1 MVYTI
6 SITRNTDFR
15 RMYYRARFKNGFFI
29 VVYLYKNK
37 LDKARLGI
45 TASKKIG
52 NAVARN
58 RVRRMIKAAYAL
70 LEKEEN
76 FRGLDVVIVAK
87 QPCAS
92 VKMGKVYLEM
102 KKNVAFLRKRYKM

>member
-1 MVYTI
+1 MIYTI
-6 SITRNTDFR
+6 SITKNTDFR
-15 RMYYRARFKNGFFI
+15 RMYYRAKFKNGFLV
-29 VVYLYKNK
+29 VVYLYKNR

-45 TASKKIG
+45 TASKKVG

-58 RVRRMIKAAYAL
+58 RVRRMIKAAYVL

-87 QPCAS
+87 QPCAP
-92 VKMGKVYLEM
+92 VKMEKVYMEI
-102 KKNVAFLRKRYKM
+102 KKSVAFLRKKYRM